1 MNYINLTTGEKTV
14 RFIGVR
20 VDPENPIPSLY
31 LFSSI
36 VDADKWFSESANAAY
51 LGVIHIAENQKDIIR
66 VFESINYR
74 NPDFHKFVK
83 GPSND

>member
-36 VDADKWFSESANAAY
+36 VDADKWFSEARNGAY
-51 LGVIHIAENQKDIIR
+51 LLVFQIAEDQKGIVRI
-66 VFESINYR
+66 FESVNYY
-74 NPDFHKFVK
+74 NPDFLKFVK